1 MGCNCKG
8 RGAKQMTNNILSP
21 DHIEYAKEVFNRVIS
36 PNETKEFNDLDKVEI
51 IGAYGSLYPHS
62 SQTPSLED
70 AISKIKEGI
79 ELYDVRYNRRK

>member
-1 MGCNCKG
+1 MCNCKG
-8 RGAKQMTNNILSP
+8 RGTKQMTNMLDSP
-21 DHIEYAKEVFNRVIS
+21 DHINYAKEVFDRVIL

-51 IGAYGSLYPHS
+51 IGAYASLYPHS